1 MVVLKTV
8 ANILDKLV
16 IVTLVTLPYY
26 FKVRTSMFITIGITI
41 FLLAFQ
47 YYLLQKNVIK
57 TFPKIIDVTVLLLS
71 IALLTADYFIPE
83 ESREEFEKMRP
94 LFIYGSFFTMAF
106 LSLLFNHPFTTQYAK
121 NSNTIP
127 ESAWVTPR
135 FLEVNKKITFV
146 WMVSFL
152 LMSISSSVPLMTN
165 VSKTMNIILSAM
177 VPVILIFIT
186 MIYKG
191 GS

>member
-16 IVTLVTLPYY
+16 IVTLVALPYY

-47 YYLLQKNVIK
+47 YYILQKNVIK

-83 ESREEFEKMRP
+83 ESREEFEK
-94 LFIYGSFFTMAF
+94 
-106 LSLLFNHPFTTQYAK
+106 
-121 NSNTIP
+121 
-127 ESAWVTPR
+127 
-135 FLEVNKKITFV
+135 
-146 WMVSFL
+146 
-152 LMSISSSVPLMTN
+152 
-165 VSKTMNIILSAM
+165 
-177 VPVILIFIT
+177 
-186 MIYKG
+186 
-191 GS
+191 